1 MTKLTDQQK
10 NCIALMINKAFE
22 ELKDD
27 FQVKLNQQTKLF
39 EVKLKE
45 KDAEIAELSEKVKR
59 LEENNANL
67 PPSSSP
73 TVCYSQIAKQLA
85 KPGSELS
92 NKLSELSTPALAYE
106 IDVIAIAE
114 TWFKLDLIKI
124 IDGYE
129 LYQADRDRIGE
140 GVPIYVNKRLTNIE
154 IVNVHLNNKEI
165 EQVWCSINCNNFH
178 LTVGCVYR
186 PPNSTAGYSKLI
198 LDSIRT
204 ALKLKSGKKYTDLIV
219 VRDFNFPNIDWT
231 DDGPIIY
238 SNANSIEHEFIKVLN
253 DCSLYQIVNFSTFKQ
268 NDSVS
273 AVNTSDLVLVCN
285 PNCID
290 FFQCGPQLSHYEKG
304 RYHYSITWQYFT
316 SLSNNTV
323 LTKDKFCFKK
333 GNFFQINKYLKQ
345 VNWVEHFYNKSACEC
360 YELFLHTYNESCR
373 LFIPTLNNKKKNSQ
387 PWLDAKIKKA
397 IKIKHSMFYSNLHR
411 QSQESRKAFNKM
423 CANVKKQI
431 KRSTREYEMDL
442 VKRAKLAPKLLFS
455 YANRKQNIKTQIRAI
470 KNKKDQVTTEISYI
484 SDILNRQFQSV
495 FVNDND
501 QPIPKFLQRCENQ
514 CDCSK
519 LSNMIT
525 YEKVL
530 KMLEGMNES
539 KHAAEGFVDPAVHIF
554 KLSFDTGCVPYHWS
568 VANVSL
574 IYKGGSK
581 LEPENYRPEQTGFV
595 PNKSCTTN
603 LIETIDTITFETAKG
618 KPLCVIYLDFAKAF
632 DKVEHKRL
640 LTKIKAY
647 GITGKIYNWIE
658 SFLANRNQR
667 VAISN
672 TVSEWVSVTS
682 GVPQGS
688 ILGPMLFLLFIN
700 DLPEVVLNTFKMY
713 ADDSKIIAIEDSID
727 NQAEMQTDLDNIV
740 KWCNNWG
747 MELNCKK
754 CKVMRF
760 GNQKVFRG
768 IDKTYTMNING
779 MIYDHS
785 NSVLERDLGVF
796 VQPDMRWKHQTQVCV
811 NKASKILGLIINAFE
826 SRDYYMWKILY
837 TNYVRPHLEFAAPA
851 WSPPNVAEIS
861 MLERVQRRATKIP
874 YSY

>member
-45 KDAEIAELSEKVKR
+45 KDAAIAELSEKVKR

-333 GNFFQINKYLKQ
+333 
-345 VNWVEHFYNKSACEC
+345 
-360 YELFLHTYNESCR
+360 
-373 LFIPTLNNKKKNSQ
+373 
-387 PWLDAKIKKA
+387 
-397 IKIKHSMFYSNLHR
+397 
-411 QSQESRKAFNKM
+411 ESRKAFNKM